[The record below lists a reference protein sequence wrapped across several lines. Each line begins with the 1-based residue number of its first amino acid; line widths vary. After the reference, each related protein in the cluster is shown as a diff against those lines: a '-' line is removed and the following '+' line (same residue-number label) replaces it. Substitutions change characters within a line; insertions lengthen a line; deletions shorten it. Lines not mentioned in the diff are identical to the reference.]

1 MSSMNPTVKRILP
14 WAPLIV
20 ALILGLILGLL
31 IGWVWWPVSWTNAS
45 IADLSTTQ
53 RAEYVGAVAEAY
65 HFDGTTAARQRM
77 EARLAPFGA
86 NTDEALTGA
95 IEYYRS
101 LPVPD
106 EVMVANLALLATDLG
121 IPVDAAMMASD
132 PGAAPADAAEAAPAE
147 AAVADAAASDTG
159 GGSGIFTWLL
169 AVILSVALIGAGFY
183 LLMRL
188 RAPRDLTDA
197 MKEPSAPVAPG
208 AMQPVAG
215 GTAPPA
221 RTTAW
226 GRNAGASSAA
236 VTATAVA
243 EDDDLSFDDDDAEEP
258 AVRFSDASGDTGAP
272 DADDDF
278 NVATPRYASARA
290 DAESYAAYSGSSLD
304 DADDANEADAEDTD
318 AEDTD
323 DDPFADAEGGDA
335 LGDSGAPVAIDAP
348 IAPQPATSRGPN
360 GGPVPADAPPVDI
373 NALTP
378 PSWAAVNTK
387 GAGSKGSAGVANTVM
402 PTGVAVAAPVKLPA
416 TKPIA
421 SFTLQYFAGVA
432 DYIEAHNI
440 TDPTSGKYIG
450 ECGMGVSGKN
460 PVLHNEPNQVIAL
473 DVWMYDKLDA
483 RENAN
488 STRVLLSP
496 YAVAHNLAQ
505 AFGEGAGAA
514 TIEARKGAHFGVDGR
529 NLYLEGELQDVD
541 YDANGV
547 FRTAK
552 VHLNV
557 LPKA

>member
-1 MSSMNPTVKRILP
+1 
-14 WAPLIV
+14 
-20 ALILGLILGLL
+20 
-31 IGWVWWPVSWTNAS
+31 
-45 IADLSTTQ
+45 
-53 RAEYVGAVAEAY
+53 
-65 HFDGTTAARQRM
+65 M

-197 MKEPSAPVAPG
+197 MKEPSAPVAPS

-335 LGDSGAPVAIDAP
+335 LGD
-348 IAPQPATSRGPN
+348 R
-360 GGPVPADAPPVDI
+360 
-373 NALTP
+373 
-378 PSWAAVNTK
+378 
-387 GAGSKGSAGVANTVM
+387 
-402 PTGVAVAAPVKLPA
+402 
-416 TKPIA
+416 
-421 SFTLQYFAGVA
+421 
-432 DYIEAHNI
+432 HR
-440 TDPTSGKYIG
+440 
-450 ECGMGVSGKN
+450 
-460 PVLHNEPNQVIAL
+460 H
-473 DVWMYDKLDA
+473 A
-483 RENAN
+483 R
-488 STRVLLSP
+488 P
-496 YAVAHNLAQ
+496 
-505 AFGEGAGAA
+505 
-514 TIEARKGAHFGVDGR
+514 
-529 NLYLEGELQDVD
+529 
-541 YDANGV
+541 
-547 FRTAK
+547 
-552 VHLNV
+552 
-557 LPKA
+557 